1 MSGKAPEL
9 SLIGLTGLP
18 EIRQGDD
25 LGALIVE
32 AVKSLGLEF
41 RPGDILVV
49 TQKVISKAEGRVLRL
64 RDATPSPLARSW
76 AVLLDKD
83 PRLVELIL
91 REAKRVVRMDRGILI
106 AETRHGFICANAG
119 VDRSNLV
126 EEDAAALLPLD
137 PDGSAKAIRDRILAC
152 CGIEVAALISDTFG
166 RPWRQGLTNVCI
178 GVSGLIPM
186 KDYRQARDDFG
197 RRLHATIIA
206 VADELAAAAELVMG
220 KTERIPAVLIRGY
233 DYPKGESRAS
243 MLLRPPEQ
251 DLFR

>member
-32 AVKSLGLEF
+32 AVSSLGLEF

-49 TQKVISKAEGRVLRL
+49 TQKVVSKAEGRVMPL

-76 AVLLDKD
+76 GVLLDKD

-91 REAKRVVRMDRGILI
+91 REAKRIVRMDRGILI

-119 VDRSNLV
+119 VDRSNLPDQ
-126 EEDAAALLPLD
+126 DAAALLPLD
-137 PDGSAKAIRDRILAC
+137 PDGSAKMIHDRILALS
-152 CGIEVAALISDTFG
+152 GIEVAVLISDTFG
-166 RPWRQGLTNVCI
+166 RPWRQGLTNVAI
-178 GVSGLIPM
+178 GVCGLLPM
-186 KDYRQARDDFG
+186 KDYSDAVDDFG
-197 RRLHATIIA
+197 RRLKATIIGI
-206 VADELAAAAELVMG
+206 ADELAAAAELVMG

-233 DYPKGESRAS
+233 QYEKGEGRTS

>member
-32 AVKSLGLEF
+32 AVSSLGLEF

-49 TQKVISKAEGRVLRL
+49 TQKVVSKSEGRVIPL
-64 RDATPSPLARSW
+64 RDAMPSPLASSS
-76 AVLLDKD
+76 AAFLDKD

-91 REAKRVVRMDRGILI
+91 REAKRIVRMDRGILI

-119 VDRSNLV
+119 VDRSNLPDQ
-126 EEDAAALLPLD
+126 DAATLLPLD
-137 PDGSAKAIRDRILAC
+137 PDGSAKMIHDRILALS
-152 CGIEVAALISDTFG
+152 GIEVAVLISDTFG
-166 RPWRQGLTNVCI
+166 RPWRQGLTNVAI
-178 GVSGLIPM
+178 GVSGLLPM
-186 KDYRQARDDFG
+186 KDYSDAVDDFG
-197 RRLHATIIA
+197 RRMKATIIG

-233 DYPKGESRAS
+233 QYEKGEGRTS

>member
-1 MSGKAPEL
+1 M
-9 SLIGLTGLP
+9 
-18 EIRQGDD
+18 
-25 LGALIVE
+25 
-32 AVKSLGLEF
+32 
-41 RPGDILVV
+41 
-49 TQKVISKAEGRVLRL
+49 
-64 RDATPSPLARSW
+64 PSPLARSW

-91 REAKRVVRMDRGILI
+91 REAKRIVRMDRGILI

-119 VDRSNLV
+119 VDRSNLPDQ
-126 EEDAAALLPLD
+126 DAAALLPLD
-137 PDGSAKAIRDRILAC
+137 PDGSAKAIRDRILAL

-166 RPWRQGLTNVCI
+166 RPWREGLTNVCI

-186 KDYRQARDDFG
+186 RDYSNVGDDFG
-197 RRLHATIIA
+197 RRLKATIIG

-233 DYPKGESRAS
+233 QYEKGEGRTS
-243 MLLRPPEQ
+243 MLLRPPEK